1 MKLSRVAVLV
11 STAVLSVV
19 LVGFS
24 VLNYQSA
31 EAAGS
36 KKPVTPYKFESLA
49 EIGNAKISIDRSTVF
64 ARLDDDEDLQVG
76 AVIQIEV
83 NMPDGAK
90 TLIDA
95 VVAVCGYDGLLII
108 KGRTYNDQGVQ
119 ESESEKPLPMKADSP
134 TTPAGI
140 IYRHLCT
147 SAPKPTKPDPRYKAP
162 QSYTKFWT

>member
-1 MKLSRVAVLV
+1 MYS
-11 STAVLSVV
+11 SIAVLSVA

-24 VLNYQSA
+24 VLNYQPA
-31 EAAGS
+31 EAASS
-36 KKPVTPYKFESLA
+36 KKPETPFKFETLA
-49 EIGNAKISIDRSTVF
+49 ETGNAKISIDKSTMF
-64 ARLDDDEDLQVG
+64 SHLDDDEDLQVG

-83 NMPDGAK
+83 NTPQGAK
-90 TLIDA
+90 TLVDA
-95 VVAVCGYDGLLII
+95 VVAVCGYDGLLIV

-147 SAPKPTKPDPRYKAP
+147 NGPKPEKPDPRYKAP